1 MPKRDADDRPRIAG
15 DAPSSRGE
23 AAATVR
29 VDRARA
35 PGLRPVPAQHAQMF
49 SVAEDM
55 VRRASRSAAASSAA
69 IETGRHVPSR
79 PMKTPH
85 SKGSRDQFA
94 EVKELSFSQPRR
106 VGISSTREEE
116 TFRAAQVSARCG
128 GDGASRVRGRAGGV
142 DLRRCLQQRV
152 GVLLCVPAR
161 CAPSRFVSLIHLSSE
176 KRTPR
181 SRLTPPLF
189 SPSAPAFQL
198 TRYYRYGEL
207 DTCEGRW
214 AAIWACMDRSKR
226 YVPGSIEG
234 GEISPLLR
242 AFSSALARR

>member
-1 MPKRDADDRPRIAG
+1 
-15 DAPSSRGE
+15 
-23 AAATVR
+23 
-29 VDRARA
+29 
-35 PGLRPVPAQHAQMF
+35 
-49 SVAEDM
+49 
-55 VRRASRSAAASSAA
+55 
-69 IETGRHVPSR
+69 
-79 PMKTPH
+79 
-85 SKGSRDQFA
+85 
-94 EVKELSFSQPRR
+94 
-106 VGISSTREEE
+106 
-116 TFRAAQVSARCG
+116 
-128 GDGASRVRGRAGGV
+128 
-142 DLRRCLQQRV
+142 V

-161 CAPSRFVSLIHLSSE
+161 GASSRFVSLIHLSSE

-234 GEISPLLR
+234 GNISTTESLFERARATLTPLS
-242 AFSSALARR
+242 FSRHRRDGQGLSTKAPVHVPGAPERGKPYWTLMDPKEAGRLWRKQYGDKVPAPAEESKPSGT

>member
-1 MPKRDADDRPRIAG
+1 MPRR
-15 DAPSSRGE
+15 
-23 AAATVR
+23 
-29 VDRARA
+29 RAR
-35 PGLRPVPAQHAQMF
+35 LSRRDVTLF
-49 SVAEDM
+49 STNENAAFQ
-55 VRRASRSAAASSAA
+55 RISRSVCRSEGAEFQSAA
-69 IETGRHVPSR
+69 
-79 PMKTPH
+79 
-85 SKGSRDQFA
+85 
-94 EVKELSFSQPRR
+94 RR

-161 CAPSRFVSLIHLSSE
+161 GASSRFVSLIHLSSE

-234 GEISPLLR
+234 GEISPPLR